1 MQLKKGKRKPPWLL
15 SHELRI
21 SCTGDRHVLHLRIAI
36 AQKSLAYHGGGD
48 CQMPSQRGGQ
58 QQNTSP
64 KLCAGYITSIQQLRL
79 LPVQPGIITYTKTT
93 KQKLQP
99 LSSSRM
105 NLRGV
110 QLTDPWPTNQPKPAP
125 PVGAELV
132 FHRRKDSDGAALR
145 SGRMDESPPERR
157 MILSKI
163 GCLIDR

>member
-1 MQLKKGKRKPPWLL
+1 MQLKKETALVVVAWVTNK
-15 SHELRI
+15 
-21 SCTGDRHVLHLRIAI
+21 LHWGSTCPSPAHCHYPEEP
-36 AQKSLAYHGGGD
+36 SLHGGGD